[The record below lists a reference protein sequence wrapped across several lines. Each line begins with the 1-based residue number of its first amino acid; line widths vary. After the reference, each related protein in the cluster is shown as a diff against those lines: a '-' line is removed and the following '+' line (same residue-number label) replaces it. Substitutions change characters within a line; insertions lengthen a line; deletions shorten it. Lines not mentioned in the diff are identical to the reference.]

1 MRSNATAVQEALEGI
16 EYPKNKRDILD
27 YAKKH
32 HASENIISDLQDIP
46 DKKYESTSDIRR
58 ALGVKG
64 LTEDMQKRIEEDVE
78 KIDKDIDRWTQHKS

>member
-1 MRSNATAVQEALEGI
+1 MRSNAAAVQEALEGM

-46 DKKYESTSDIRR
+46 DKKYDSTSDIRR
-58 ALGVKG
+58 ALGEKG
-64 LTEDMQKRIEEDVE
+64 MTEDMQKRIDEDVE
-78 KIDKDIDRWTQHKS
+78 KIDRDINRWKEQ